1 MYRGAGAMTYYVPAY
16 IGLAIASMG
25 LISLPVHLVGYRERG
40 VLRRFRASG
49 MPVWSV
55 LSAQVAVTVAVS
67 VLGGA
72 LVVALANLTYEVQS
86 PASVAG
92 VLQLGRAAG
101 RRRHPGPVGAARPAP
116 VRWQ

>member
-16 IGLAIASMG
+16 IGLVIASMC
-25 LISLPVHLVGYRERG
+25 LISLPVHLAGYRERG
-40 VLRRFRASG
+40 VLRRFRTSG

-55 LSAQVAVTVAVS
+55 LSAQVAVS

-116 VRWQ
+116 VPLAVT